1 MGRSLPPR
9 PGNPSLI
16 SRTHLRMEERTSSM
30 KLSPDLHMDTL
41 TYIKQTRRNRI
52 HKVHCKSYKKK
63 EQPHWKA
70 SKKRGVC
77 EQFTD
82 EETQRPEC
90 KEIRFLEGKLL
101 YKLLFKFVIDNL
113 YFYST

>member
-1 MGRSLPPR
+1 
-9 PGNPSLI
+9 
-16 SRTHLRMEERTSSM
+16 M

-90 KEIRFLEGKLL
+90 KASGVHNPGFGPQNWEKENRIVE
-101 YKLLFKFVIDNL
+101 YK
-113 YFYST
+113 SHGSG